1 MLSHEYCT
9 PLSLT
14 PCLIFKPVWDGF
26 FCLFVG
32 FFNGNLAAPQ
42 GHSDIL
48 GIIEP

>member
-14 PCLIFKPVWDGF
+14 PCLIFKLVWDGF
-26 FCLFVG
+26 FFLLF

-42 GHSDIL
+42 GHSDIV